1 MQSLKTVSAS
11 KRTDPKKSVQDKLL
25 IEKIKIHNITYIYI
39 YMVSHTFKNHIL
51 ENKYF
56 SITIL
61 IYEYKRRKIHGRI
74 L

>member
-11 KRTDPKKSVQDKLL
+11 KRTDPQKSVQDKLL
-25 IEKIKIHNITYIYI
+25 IEKIKIYNITYI